1 LSSLYKN
8 VALLASSSLL
18 TVLIGLA
25 SSKVWALLGGPPAL
39 AEQGLLV
46 PLLGLCVM
54 VSSLGLGAGLVKFG
68 AAALANGDVERM
80 NALRRAAWSL
90 QVLAWAVCASV
101 LFLARSWIGTWSLGH
116 AEATLEVMVIAVA
129 LWFVLASALHTSTLN
144 AFQRVPALAR
154 SNVAVVFFSSLT
166 GTLILWRFGL
176 PGVVWSVLVASITG
190 WLVARTVA
198 LRELGPVAPSG
209 WGQVLAAIKILA
221 GFGFPYTLS
230 MIAGQL
236 VQFLLPSLILHQL
249 GRNEVGFYRV
259 SSLIAVAYLG
269 FLTNA
274 MAQDYFPR
282 LSALKTDH
290 ELKEAVN
297 RQHQMVMALCV
308 PVILG
313 VLWLAPVVVPLVS
326 SAAFAPS
333 VRVLEW
339 QLTGDVLKLSSWVMA
354 FVILA
359 RAGSGWFLLTE
370 VIAGL
375 VGLLSN
381 LWAMRVFGLPGLGIA
396 YVITYAVYWSIV
408 AWVVHRRFGL
418 DLSAINHV
426 WLWLGFAAAVTM
438 TAMNG
443 LDSTSR
449 FWLGGSMTLVISVL
463 SLRSLRSEWRS
474 GRLIK
479 S

>member
-1 LSSLYKN
+1 MSSLYKN
-8 VALLASSSLL
+8 VALLASSSFL
-18 TVLIGLA
+18 TVAIGLA
-25 SSKVWALLGGPPAL
+25 SSKVWALFGGPPAL
-39 AEQGLLV
+39 AQQGLLV

-90 QVLAWAVCASV
+90 QVLAWTVCV
-101 LFLARSWIGTWSLGH
+101 LALYLGRSWIAAWSLGQ
-116 AEATLEVMVIAVA
+116 AEATLEVMVIAVS
-129 LWFVLASALHTSTLN
+129 LWFALASALHISTLN
-144 AFQRVPALAR
+144 AFQRVTALAR
-154 SNVAVVFFSSLT
+154 SNVAVMFFSSSA
-166 GTLILWRFGL
+166 GIFILWRFGL
-176 PGVVWSVLVASITG
+176 PGVVWSVLIASITG

-209 WGQVLAAIKILA
+209 REQVLAEMKTLV

-236 VQFLLPSLILHQL
+236 VQFLLPSLILHEL

-290 ELKEAVN
+290 EVQEAVN

-313 VLWLAPVVVPLVS
+313 VLWLAPFVVPLVS
-326 SAAFAPS
+326 SAAFTPS
-333 VRVLEW
+333 IRVLEW
-339 QLTGDVLKLSSWVMA
+339 QLAGDVLKLSSWVMA

-381 LWAMRVFGLPGLGIA
+381 VWAMRVFGLPGLGIA
-396 YVITYAVYWSIV
+396 YVITYAAYWLIV

-418 DLSAINHV
+418 NLSMTNHA
-426 WLWLGFAAAVTM
+426 WLWLGFAAALIM
-438 TAMNG
+438 AAMNG

-449 FWLGGSMTLVISVL
+449 FWLGGLLTAAISVF
-463 SLRSLRSEWRS
+463 SVSKLRSEWHS

>member
-1 LSSLYKN
+1 MNSLYKN

-25 SSKVWALLGGPPAL
+25 TSKLWAVLGGPLAL
-39 AEQGLLV
+39 AEQGLIV
-46 PLLGLCVM
+46 PLLGLSVL
-54 VSSLGLGAGLVKFG
+54 VASLGLGAGLVKLG
-68 AAALANGDVERM
+68 AAALAQNDLKRVD
-80 NALRRAAWSL
+80 ALRHAAWRL
-90 QVLAWAVCASV
+90 QFLIWLICAVGMFFGR
-101 LFLARSWIGTWSLGH
+101 LLIGRWSLGRS
-116 AEATLEVMVIAVA
+116 EATLEVLLIAIA
-129 LWFVLASALHTSTLN
+129 LWFALASALHTSTLN
-144 AFQRVPALAR
+144 AFQRVSVLAR
-154 SNVAVVFFSSLT
+154 SNVMVVFFSSLA
-166 GTLILWRFGL
+166 GVLILWRFGL
-176 PGVVWSVLVASITG
+176 SGVIWSVLCGSIAG

-198 LRELGPVAPSG
+198 LRELGHVALSSRPEI
-209 WGQVLAAIKILA
+209 LAAMKSLI
-221 GFGFPYTLS
+221 GFGSPYTLS

-236 VQFLLPSLILHQL
+236 VQFLLPSLILHEL

-290 ELKEAVN
+290 EIKEAVN

-308 PVILG
+308 PVILS

-326 SAAFAPS
+326 SAAFTPS

-339 QLTGDVLKLSSWVMA
+339 QLAGDVLKLSSWVMA

-375 VGLLSN
+375 VSLVTN

-396 YVITYAVYWSIV
+396 YVITYAAYWLIV

-418 DLSAINHV
+418 NLSATNHV

-438 TAMNG
+438 AAMNS

-449 FWLGGSMTLVISVL
+449 FWLGGLMTLLISVL